1 MFLTNLR
8 ADARMKL
15 GIESTDL
22 LRRNPRLIYAR
33 GTGYGLRGS
42 MASDGGFDY
51 PSAWCRAG
59 AGFNQTLPGEE
70 PPKQPGSIGDLGG
83 GVTLAGAIAAALFR
97 RERTGK
103 GAVVDNALYMIGTYF
118 MSQSILATSIGAATV
133 PIEAQRDCSFA
144 LANNYRTRDGRWI
157 ALCLLMEKWWPDFIA
172 HIERPALLDDPRF
185 KDGAARHANARAL
198 IAELNEVF
206 ATRDYADWCARFKT
220 LEGVWAPFQSPAEVL
235 VDPQALENGFVSAV
249 DIDEHE
255 QYMVGVS
262 PAQFDE
268 QLIGKLVAG
277 PRFAQHTDEV
287 LREMGMG
294 DSELTAL
301 RASGAIR

>member
-1 MFLTNLR
+1 
-8 ADARMKL
+8 
-15 GIESTDL
+15 
-22 LRRNPRLIYAR
+22 
-33 GTGYGLRGS
+33 
-42 MASDGGFDY
+42 
-51 PSAWCRAG
+51 
-59 AGFNQTLPGEE
+59 
-70 PPKQPGSIGDLGG
+70 
-83 GVTLAGAIAAALFR
+83 
-97 RERTGK
+97 
-103 GAVVDNALYMIGTYF
+103 
-118 MSQSILATSIGAATV
+118 
-133 PIEAQRDCSFA
+133 
-144 LANNYRTRDGRWI
+144 NYRTRDGRWI

-277 PRFAQHTDEV
+277 PRFAQH
-287 LREMGMG
+287 
-294 DSELTAL
+294 
-301 RASGAIR
+301 